1 MFSFS
6 QKSLNALFPPNP
18 SNENNK
24 LLFEALLIFWSILF
38 CKIHMILHFHVQKS
52 INKNKHY
59 SNFEIS
65 AENVMPQYREA
76 LLTESAEGS

>member
-1 MFSFS
+1 
-6 QKSLNALFPPNP
+6 
-18 SNENNK
+18 
-24 LLFEALLIFWSILF
+24 
-38 CKIHMILHFHVQKS
+38 MILHFHVQKS